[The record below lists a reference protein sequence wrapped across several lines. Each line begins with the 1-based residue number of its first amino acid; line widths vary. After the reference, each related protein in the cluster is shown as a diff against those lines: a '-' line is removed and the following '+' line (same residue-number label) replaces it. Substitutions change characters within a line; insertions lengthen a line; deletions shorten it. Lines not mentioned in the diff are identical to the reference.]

1 MAASRSVRTNKKGQ
15 QVVTRTRKDGSTV
28 TRKVTRKFKLAKMVS
43 ALKLVKLKRTT
54 AGGDDH

>member
-28 TRKVTRKFKLAKMVS
+28 TRKFKKGEDG
-43 ALKLVKLKRTT
+43 KRVKVGQTT
-54 AGGDDH
+54 AYDC